1 VKKYLLDTNIISYY
15 LKGIENLKEKITSNI
30 DSLSISII
38 SYYEIVSGLQS
49 IDAKKRITEFEKFCE
64 LIDVVNLDRASILA
78 SCQIYSN
85 LKKSGNLIDDIDILI
100 AGIALSNNLVMVTDN
115 TENFKRISGLKVEN
129 WLQLVESK

>member
-1 VKKYLLDTNIISYY
+1 MRKYLLDTNIISYY

-49 IDAKKRITEFEKFCE
+49 IDANKRITEFEKFCK
-64 LIDVVNLDRASILA
+64 LIDIINLDKASILA
-78 SCQIYSN
+78 SCKIYAS
-85 LKKSGNLIDDIDILI
+85 LKKSGKLIDDIDILI

-115 TENFKRISGLKVEN
+115 TEHFERIEGLKVEN
-129 WLQLVESK
+129 WKN

>member
-115 TENFKRISGLKVEN
+115 TENFKRILGLKVEN
-129 WLQLVESK
+129 WKD

>member
-1 VKKYLLDTNIISYY
+1 VRKYLLDTKIISYY

-38 SYYEIVSGLQS
+38 SYYEIVSELQS
-49 IDAKKRITEFEKFCE
+49 IDAKKRITEFEKFCK

-85 LKKSGNLIDDIDILI
+85 LKKLGNLIDDIDILI

-115 TENFKRISGLKVEN
+115 TEHFKRIQGLKVEN
-129 WLQLVESK
+129 WKD

>member
-1 VKKYLLDTNIISYY
+1 VRKYILDTKIISYY

-64 LIDVVNLDRASILA
+64 LIDVVNLDRASIVA

-100 AGIALSNNLVMVTDN
+100 AGIALSNNLVMITDN
-115 TENFKRISGLKVEN
+115 TEHFKRILGLKVEN
-129 WLQLVESK
+129 WKD

>member
-1 VKKYLLDTNIISYY
+1 MRKYLLDTNIISYY
-15 LKGIENLKEKITSNI
+15 LKGIENLKEKFTSNI

-49 IDAKKRITEFEKFCE
+49 INANKRITEFEKFCE

-78 SCQIYSN
+78 SCQIYSD

-115 TENFKRISGLKVEN
+115 TEHFKRISGLKVEN
-129 WLQLVESK
+129 WKN

>member
-15 LKGIENLKEKITSNI
+15 LKGIENLKEKITCNI
-30 DSLSISII
+30 DCLSISII

-115 TENFKRISGLKVEN
+115 TENFKRILGLKVEN
-129 WLQLVESK
+129 WKD

>member
-49 IDAKKRITEFEKFCE
+49 IDAKKRITEFEKFCK
-64 LIDVVNLDRASILA
+64 LIDVVNLDIASILV
-78 SCQIYSN
+78 SCQIYST
-85 LKKSGNLIDDIDILI
+85 LKKSDNLIDDIDILI

-115 TENFKRISGLKVEN
+115 TEHFKRISGLKVEN
-129 WLQLVESK
+129 WKD

>member
-1 VKKYLLDTNIISYY
+1 VRKYLLDTNIISYY

-49 IDAKKRITEFEKFCE
+49 IDANKRITEFEKFCK
-64 LIDVVNLDRASILA
+64 LIDIINLDKASILA
-78 SCQIYSN
+78 SYKIYAF
-85 LKKSGNLIDDIDILI
+85 LKKSGQLIDDIDILI

-115 TENFKRISGLKVEN
+115 AEHFGRIQGLKVEN
-129 WLQLVESK
+129 WKN

>member
-15 LKGIENLKEKITSNI
+15 LKGIENLKEKIASNI

-49 IDAKKRITEFEKFCE
+49 IDANKRITEFEKFCK
-64 LIDVVNLDRASILA
+64 LIDIINLDKASILT
-78 SCQIYSN
+78 SCKIYTF
-85 LKKSGNLIDDIDILI
+85 LEKSGQLIDDIDILI

-115 TENFKRISGLKVEN
+115 AEHFGRIQGLKVEN
-129 WLQLVESK
+129 WKS